1 METKKSNI
9 DILPILFRA
18 IASGAIITIGAWR
31 VGYGMDFGLNLN
43 PMLERA
49 ICVAVMS
56 VLFFAAVYI
65 PKRMAEKKAKR
76 WQMHLA
82 AAVLY
87 GFVVAGVLYAFGFYT
102 PTWAQEAFSTPIPPV
117 WVQLGKPSSLFAA
130 IYFAANVVGDKMKGR
145 DKEENNDD

>member
-1 METKKSNI
+1 MESRKSNI
-9 DILPILFRA
+9 DIMPILFRA

-76 WQMHLA
+76 WHRHLA
-82 AAVLY
+82 SALLY
-87 GFVVAGVLYAFGFYT
+87 GVVVAGVLYAFGFYT
-102 PTWAQEAFSTPIPPV
+102 PTWAQYAVSAPIPPL
-117 WVQLGKPSSLFAA
+117 WIQLGKPSALFAA

-145 DKEENNDD
+145 TDEEDKDE

>member
-1 METKKSNI
+1 METKKSKI

-56 VLFFAAVYI
+56 VLFFGAVYI
-65 PKRMAEKKAKR
+65 PKIMAEKKAKR
-76 WQMHLA
+76 WQRHLA
-82 AAVLY
+82 SAVLY

-102 PTWAQEAFSTPIPPV
+102 PTWAQEAFSTPIPPM
-117 WVQLGKPSSLFAA
+117 WVQLGKPSALFAA

-145 DKEENNDD
+145 DKEENGND

>member
-56 VLFFAAVYI
+56 VLFFGAVYI

-117 WVQLGKPSSLFAA
+117 WVQLGKPSALFAA

>member
-1 METKKSNI
+1 METKKSKI
-9 DILPILFRA
+9 DVLPIIFRA

-31 VGYGMDFGLNLN
+31 VGYGVDFVDAVN
-43 PMLERA
+43 PMIERA
-49 ICVAVMS
+49 ISVAVMS
-56 VLFFAAVYI
+56 VLFFAATYI

-102 PTWAQEAFSTPIPPV
+102 PTWAQSAISAEIPPV
-117 WVQLGKPSSLFAA
+117 WLQLAKPSAIFVA

-145 DKEENNDD
+145 DREENNND

>member
-9 DILPILFRA
+9 DIQPILFRA
-18 IASGAIITIGAWR
+18 IACGAIITIGAWR

-49 ICVAVMS
+49 VSVLIMS
-56 VLFFAAVYI
+56 VLFFGAVYI

-117 WVQLGKPSSLFAA
+117 RVQLGKPSALFAV

>member
-117 WVQLGKPSSLFAA
+117 WVQLGKPSALFAA
-130 IYFAANVVGDKMKGR
+130 SYFAANVVGDKMKGR